1 MKSKLSFFLI
11 VCMVL
16 SMSGFALADVHSYPV
31 YKVDGRPAL
40 LYPSSEWRPMDEVI
54 CGLDAGTK
62 VIASLDANDML
73 LVSTKDGI
81 CGWMMKGLL
90 KFTGEYASVDY
101 VLNEDRVSKREDVHI
116 SYITIDEKAVL
127 REDIGTYPKTMHKGE
142 RAHDVNALLKS
153 LLGENYVQK
162 PRSEWSNS
170 TEYVSNDSVE
180 PWETKSVHIYDD
192 GEFWFYDPSVSSE
205 RGAEYQP
212 PMMNM
217 LPEESVL
224 ILKGLLSQYFTNGE
238 TDRVGKAR
246 LIQERWSYAD
256 RWMTDEEYRKYMYDR
271 DLHYF
276 NFEHVSPSGLSILG
290 DSISASVGVNGLNGF
305 DLSWHNFMESSESI
319 APISLEEAVS
329 MANSTR
335 MAKATLLY
343 ADLVYSNW
351 VTENEEYNLSWYLV
365 TDQGSY
371 VVDCVELKHK
381 CDSYEY

>member
-1 MKSKLSFFLI
+1 MRKATALL
-11 VCMVL
+11 CL
-16 SMSGFALADVHSYPV
+16 GLLLLQGAFALEDTQWIRIPEDFAAGEWETGPYTAGYVRGGSEADIA
-31 YKVDGRPAL
+31 AL
-40 LYPSSEWRPMDEVI
+40 AS
-54 CGLDAGTK
+54 GLLGPDYIENENGT
-62 VIASLDANDML
+62 L
-73 LVSTKDGI
+73 LEAKDGEI
-81 CGWMMKGLL
+81 WEIRRMDVDSE
-90 KFTGEYASVDY
+90 TGE
-101 VLNEDRVSKREDVHI
+101 I
-116 SYITIDEKAVL
+116 SY
-127 REDIGTYPKTMHKGE
+127 
-142 RAHDVNALLKS
+142 
-153 LLGENYVQK
+153 
-162 PRSEWSNS
+162 W
-170 TEYVSNDSVE
+170 
-180 PWETKSVHIYDD
+180 
-192 GEFWFYDPSVSSE
+192 DPLVSSE
-205 RGAEYQP
+205 RGAEYEP

-305 DLSWHNFMESSESI
+305 DLTWHNFKGSSESI
-319 APISLEEAVS
+319 APISLEKAVS

-335 MAKATLLY
+335 LAKATLLY